1 MINREKFPK
10 LIRDKNDVT
19 FRTKRGKKVSV
30 FERKCNIFCIFRASN
45 LVKILFSFPR
55 LYHRDDGGAAGYSAV
70 AEHCDQSCQANS
82 VGSRILV

>member
-1 MINREKFPK
+1 M
-10 LIRDKNDVT
+10 
-19 FRTKRGKKVSV
+19 SV